1 MQNFLL
7 LLFNYIKNNIH
18 DFCSEIT
25 CDDAE
30 ITNTANVDVTFSNS
44 LTILGTIV
52 TYSCAEGYTGDTQ
65 YRTCVHNGDE
75 ATTYGTWT
83 TETIP
88 TCTSKIDI
96 SYIRILNEFIYI

>member
-1 MQNFLL
+1 MQNFPVNII
-7 LLFNYIKNNIH
+7 NYKEHWFH

-30 ITNTANVDVTFSNS
+30 ITDTANVDVTFSNS
-44 LTILGTIV
+44 DMILGTIV

-75 ATTYGTWT
+75 AISYGTWT

-88 TCTSKIDI
+88 TCTSKICDI
-96 SYIRILNEFIYI
+96 F